1 MRWCFF
7 RMLRR
12 PPSLPAALPVLSRPC
27 VQVPCVSKRI
37 ITTASLSIDTKGLVD
52 KLLSRKWMLDCPD
65 TIVST
70 ACLKAALM
78 P

>member
-1 MRWCFF
+1 M
-7 RMLRR
+7 
-12 PPSLPAALPVLSRPC
+12 
-27 VQVPCVSKRI
+27 QVPCVSKRI

-70 ACLKAALM
+70 DCLKAALM